1 MVNIVIECPEGMDP
15 YFLRDSI
22 CNALVGNRGFIEND
36 IVVCDPTVPEL
47 TGAKQDKL
55 AKSNLLISLGDDADK
70 NPLEC
75 KLVVQLMSIDTPQ
88 HD

>member
-15 YFLRDSI
+15 YFLRDSV
-22 CNALVGNRGFIEND
+22 CNALAGNRGFIESD

-47 TGAKQDKL
+47 TGVKQYKL
-55 AKSNLLISLGDDADK
+55 PNPNLHISLGDDADK

-75 KLVVQLMSIDTPQ
+75 NLVVQLMSIETPQ
-88 HD
+88 HN